1 MDSRISSKNSF
12 GALTREDA
20 AYQQMASASLKFEIL
35 TSVAKENTW
44 VLARDVTRSLSILT
58 YGVRTL
64 SETGLSTIS
73 ETLATI
79 GRGSVMMES
88 METLFN
94 VETNTWMQLFGSFMN
109 FDIFAKVPTFLRMSF
124 SSLRTATNM
133 PPFFSMA

>member
-35 TSVAKENTW
+35 TSVAKENNW